1 MARYQL
7 SDLKVIFIITKRMV
21 DGAGNLQPAN
31 EENKLEDEE
40 DWEEHVWFRVQVLVS
55 NEREDEV
62 GVCGDVHDL
71 LRRNLLL

>member
-1 MARYQL
+1 MTRYQL

-21 DGAGNLQPAN
+21 DGTGNLQPAN

-55 NEREDEV
+55 DEREDEV

-71 LRRNLLL
+71 LRMNLLL

>member
-1 MARYQL
+1 MTRYKL
-7 SDLKVIFIITKRMV
+7 SDLKVIFIITKWMV

-31 EENKLEDEE
+31 EKNKLEDEE

-55 NEREDEV
+55 DEREDEV
-62 GVCGDVHDL
+62 GVCGDVYDL

>member
-1 MARYQL
+1 MTRYQL
-7 SDLKVIFIITKRMV
+7 SDLKIIFIITKRMV

-55 NEREDEV
+55 DEREDEV
-62 GVCGDVHDL
+62 GVDRTFCPPP
-71 LRRNLLL
+71 RSFW

>member
-1 MARYQL
+1 
-7 SDLKVIFIITKRMV
+7 MV

-55 NEREDEV
+55 DEREDEV
-62 GVCGDVHDL
+62 
-71 LRRNLLL
+71 